1 MGKVNETLE
10 KAVEELEHIFAG
22 RLSAAIEV
30 KYGSI
35 HLQFAGN
42 LTSDD
47 VDAVQRALHAHAQK
61 VQRWRVQQVNNMLLL
76 SVATENSDQV

>member
-1 MGKVNETLE
+1 MGKVDKTLE
-10 KAVEELEHIFAG
+10 KAIEELEHIFAG

-30 KYGSI
+30 KYGFI

-42 LTSDD
+42 FTSDD
-47 VDAVQRALHAHAQK
+47 VDAVHRALHAHAQK

-76 SVATENSDQV
+76 SVATEDSGQV